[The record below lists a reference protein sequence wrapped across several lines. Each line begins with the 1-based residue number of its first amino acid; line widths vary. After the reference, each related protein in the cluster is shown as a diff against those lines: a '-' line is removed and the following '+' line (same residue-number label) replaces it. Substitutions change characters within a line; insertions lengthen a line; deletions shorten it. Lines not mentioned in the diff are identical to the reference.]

1 MSELVIVDSSFERHD
16 EFVQAAR
23 QGRIGLH
30 FCTDGRS
37 ALRLSRWFRGDAW
50 LVAVELPD
58 MSGLDLVEML
68 TATTLQAAGGRRG
81 AGVVER
87 AAIFLVG
94 SEYRMADEQRALASG
109 VSGYL
114 VQPVTP
120 EVIHTA
126 LVTSFG
132 GIVPLAAGV
141 STSGS

>member
-1 MSELVIVDSSFERHD
+1 MSELVIVDSSCERHA
-16 EFVQAAR
+16 EFVKAA
-23 QGRIGLH
+23 QEGTIGLH

-37 ALRLSRWFRGDAW
+37 ALRLSRRFRGDAW

-68 TATTLQAAGGRRG
+68 TTTMPQAAGGLRG
-81 AGVVER
+81 GGVVER

-114 VQPVTP
+114 VRPIALD
-120 EVIHTA
+120 VIHRA
-126 LVTSFG
+126 LATGSG
-132 GIVPLAAGV
+132 GIVPSVGV
-141 STSGS
+141 STSEP